1 MWNFLGL
8 ARVSM
13 GDIREGCK
21 AYQRAL
27 DLAPELKEVWLNL
40 GQACKEEARV
50 KEAEDALIKVCQG
63 F

>member
-1 MWNFLGL
+1 
-8 ARVSM
+8 M